1 MAAILA
7 AGTPAGNA
15 ARGCPLTT
23 GQVSELLH
31 VRVHLYRPSADVLC
45 MFAPPG
51 TPKDQLQQSRP
62 LVAVVPFPDPDPST
76 PRTLKAARH
85 RLVGNPHL
93 YPGPTT
99 WGRDAF
105 IALYDGGPAYAFS
118 HKLMTLVVPVDQ
130 TFSSAGRMGLLRSL
144 MTLEFRARPDL
155 RPAVAVAAG

>member
-1 MAAILA
+1 
-7 AGTPAGNA
+7 
-15 ARGCPLTT
+15 
-23 GQVSELLH
+23 
-31 VRVHLYRPSADVLC
+31 VHLYRPSADVLC

-105 IALYDGGPAYAFS
+105 IALYDDGPAYAFS
-118 HKLMTLVVPVDQ
+118 HKLMTLVVPGGSDVLV
-130 TFSSAGRMGLLRSL
+130 R
-144 MTLEFRARPDL
+144 RADGP
-155 RPAVAVAAG
+155 PALADDARVPGPT